1 MKKLIIAFLLLIP
14 FLTAAQP
21 DSLSAEAKISVLT
34 FGPYQGELYSAF
46 GHSAIRVYDPV
57 HGIDDAYNWGV
68 FDFNQP
74 NFYLNFAKGFLYYK
88 LGVFDYD
95 RMRDYYIYFNR
106 YVHEQNLNL
115 NKEEK
120 QKLYQYLLWNAQPE
134 NQNYR
139 YDYFYNNCATKVRD
153 VLVTVFGN
161 EVVFDG
167 SYIKTDYTIRQLTD
181 LYLTQ
186 QPWGDVGID
195 ICLGLP
201 MDKKAD
207 PYEYM
212 FLPDYIESGFNNA
225 TLHGKPLVSST
236 EIIYESVPEENTPSV
251 FSPTWIFTAFA
262 ALMAIFSW
270 VDFKRKKTN
279 RGIDFLLFFTLGV
292 IGILLFFLW
301 FFTDH
306 KAAAVNFNLLWAF
319 PLHLLFAFSQ
329 FGKNA
334 FSKQYAAFALLLT
347 ILTLLG
353 WSFWP
358 QQLNIMLVPLV
369 IGIALRLGVNYIV
382 RKELAR

>member
-1 MKKLIIAFLLLIP
+1 MKKLIIAFLLLFP
-14 FLTAAQP
+14 FMVSAQP
-21 DSLSAEAKISVLT
+21 DSLSAEAKISILT

-57 HGIDDAYNWGV
+57 LGINDAYNWGV
-68 FDFNQP
+68 FDFDQP

-106 YVHEQNLNL
+106 YVHEQTLNL
-115 NKEEK
+115 TQEQK
-120 QKLYQYLLWNAQPE
+120 QKLYAYLVWNAKPE

-153 VLVTVFGN
+153 VMVNVFGD

-181 LYLTQ
+181 LYLKQ
-186 QPWGDVGID
+186 QPWGDIGID

-212 FLPDYIESGFNNA
+212 FLPDYIESGFANA
-225 TLHGKPLVSST
+225 TLQGKALVLPT
-236 EIIYESVPEENTPSV
+236 EVIYESAPEVNTPSV

-262 ALMAIFSW
+262 ALIAIISW

-279 RGIDFLLFFTLGV
+279 RGVDFLLFFVLGLV
-292 IGILLFFLW
+292 GFLLFFLW

-319 PLHLLFAFSQ
+319 PFHFIFAFSQ

-334 FSKQYAAFALLLT
+334 FSKHYAAFALLLT
-347 ILTLLG
+347 SATLLG

-358 QQLNIMLVPLV
+358 QQLNTMLVPLV
-369 IGIALRLGVNYIV
+369 IAIAIRLGVNYVI
-382 RKELAR
+382 RKELVR